1 MLGFTNTPLLV
12 NFTRG
17 SALQNSVCGDPFYR
31 TSTLHSRELNRL
43 FIRTMLRQPIK
54 HGLSILPNRSCQSLV
69 PTKRTCTYLVS
80 INKPKV
86 DKDLADPS
94 ALFSRVTPEQ
104 ASASAAKGMEKNSTS
119 PNQIPHKTVAYKD
132 GDTYIDLGNISH
144 SSKVP
149 NRTVVPFPQSLKQA
163 LGKKY
168 SNSHVVVSKTNERI
182 YGSHVTEHVQL
193 TKSGTTEEKDMLLS
207 IKFTPPTKP
216 KPPTDENF

>member
-1 MLGFTNTPLLV
+1 
-12 NFTRG
+12 
-17 SALQNSVCGDPFYR
+17 
-31 TSTLHSRELNRL
+31 
-43 FIRTMLRQPIK
+43 
-54 HGLSILPNRSCQSLV
+54 
-69 PTKRTCTYLVS
+69 LVS

-94 ALFSRVTPEQ
+94 APFSRLTPEQ

-119 PNQIPHKTVAYKD
+119 PNQIQHKTIAYKD

-144 SSKVP
+144 SSKVH

-168 SNSHVVVSKTNERI
+168 SNSHVVASKTKERI
-182 YGSHVTEHVQL
+182 YGDHVTEHVKL
-193 TKSGTTEEKDMLLS
+193 TKSGTTEEKDMLLNV
-207 IKFTPPTKP
+207 KFTPTTKP